1 MLVSRIVAVLVL
13 MTGGLIVSGCGAIT
27 RGLGS
32 VTSEGLVDEYAIPQ
46 NRGLAMPTDFSR
58 LPTPQNPQNIRTTL
72 PSQAEIESLMF
83 TLEPEPEPD
92 YVPMTVV
99 TGEVPEYRPIGRIVG
114 SGSNGVAS
122 QAFISAQTNA
132 SGSLFPVFEESSAVM
147 TGLEAGQ
154 ASAPL
159 LPDTSALLAPVPAVA
174 APSSSVA
181 FVGGDGVT
189 VLSPED
195 VAALSALAVGAPV
208 SNMVPVTVP
217 SQPAAFDAQ
226 VVTSLPE
233 GVSVVGAPVV
243 LQR

>member
-13 MTGGLIVSGCGAIT
+13 VTGGLVVSGCGAVS

-32 VTSEGLVDEYAIPQ
+32 VTSEGLVDEYSIPQ

-58 LPTPQNPQNIRTTL
+58 LPTPQNPRDVRATL

-83 TLEPEPEPD
+83 TLEPEPEPE

-99 TGEVPEYRPIGRIVG
+99 TGEVPDYQPIGRIVG
-114 SGSNGVAS
+114 SGSSGAAS
-122 QAFISAQTNA
+122 QAFVSPQTNA
-132 SGSLFPVFEESSAVM
+132 SGSLFPIYDAGATVPALSSAP
-147 TGLEAGQ
+147 E
-154 ASAPL
+154 
-159 LPDTSALLAPVPAVA
+159 LAPIPQVTSPTAMGVSA
-174 APSSSVA
+174 
-181 FVGGDGVT
+181 GDGMM

-195 VAALSALAVGAPV
+195 AAALSALAVGAPV
-208 SNMVPVTVP
+208 ANSLPMDVPAV
-217 SQPAAFDAQ
+217 PAAFDAQ

>member
-13 MTGGLIVSGCGAIT
+13 VTGSLIVSGCGAIT

-58 LPTPQNPQNIRTTL
+58 LPTPQNPQGVRTTL

-83 TLEPEPEPD
+83 TLEPAPEED
-92 YVPMTVV
+92 YVPITVV
-99 TGEVPEYRPIGRIVG
+99 TGEVPDYQPIGRIVA

-122 QAFISAQTNA
+122 QTFVSAQTNA
-132 SGSLFPVFEESSAVM
+132 SGSLFPVYE
-147 TGLEAGQ
+147 
-154 ASAPL
+154 ASAISAGIVPEQAFTPL
-159 LPDTSALLAPVPAVA
+159 LADTSALAPIPQMTMPASSNVSFSA
-174 APSSSVA
+174 A
-181 FVGGDGVT
+181 DGVT
-189 VLSPED
+189 VLSAED
-195 VAALSALAVGAPV
+195 VAALSALAVGAPIT
-208 SNMVPVTVP
+208 NAVPVTVP
-217 SQPAAFDAQ
+217 SQPASFDAQ

>member
-13 MTGGLIVSGCGAIT
+13 VTGGLIVSGCGAIT
-27 RGLGS
+27 RGLGN

-58 LPTPQNPQNIRTTL
+58 LPTPQNPQSVRTTL

-83 TLEPEPEPD
+83 TVEPEPEDD
-92 YVPMTVV
+92 YVPITVV
-99 TGEVPEYRPIGRIVG
+99 TGEVPDYQPIGRIVA

-122 QAFISAQTNA
+122 QAFVSAQTNA
-132 SGSLFPVFEESSAVM
+132 SGSLFPVYEASAV
-147 TGLEAGQ
+147 
-154 ASAPL
+154 SAAVVPEPAVTPL
-159 LPDTSALLAPVPAVA
+159 LADTSALLAPVPQMTSVEPSNVGFSA
-174 APSSSVA
+174 A
-181 FVGGDGVT
+181 DGVT
-189 VLSPED
+189 VLSAED
-195 VAALSALAVGAPV
+195 VAALSALAVGAPIA
-208 SNMVPVTVP
+208 NGIPVAAP

>member
-13 MTGGLIVSGCGAIT
+13 VTGGLIVSGCGAIT
-27 RGLGS
+27 RGLGN

-58 LPTPQNPQNIRTTL
+58 LPTPQNPQSVRTTL

-83 TLEPEPEPD
+83 TVEPEPEDD
-92 YVPMTVV
+92 YVPITVV
-99 TGEVPEYRPIGRIVG
+99 TGEVPDYQPIGRIVA

-122 QAFISAQTNA
+122 QAFVSAQTNA
-132 SGSLFPVFEESSAVM
+132 SGSLFPVYEASAV
-147 TGLEAGQ
+147 
-154 ASAPL
+154 SAVVVPEPAVTPL
-159 LPDTSALLAPVPAVA
+159 LADTSALLAPVPQMTSVEPSNVGFSA
-174 APSSSVA
+174 A
-181 FVGGDGVT
+181 DGVT
-189 VLSPED
+189 VLSAED
-195 VAALSALAVGAPV
+195 VAALSALAVGAPIA
-208 SNMVPVTVP
+208 NGIPVAAP